1 MGPEATEI
9 CTFLVVKYGSLDDLR
24 KLIERGAAVSGRTLF
39 ERSTLHFAA
48 YHGRTEFIHL
58 LLGAGVGAGHKDYQ
72 GLTAKEYA
80 TKNGFYETARWCWLG
95 QFNYG
100 RHGGV
105 MMPKEDKKSS
115 AGSNR
120 SEKRPKMKEKV
131 ESAPVKSSQLPRQ
144 KSRKMVVNW
153 LRESSEAIPNVEKTE
168 SVAKSDFVRGKNY
181 ERPSSTSRP
190 RSSSKK
196 QKAPKRVQLLAP
208 AGAGE
213 GSTEYRKTRFS
224 RERPPELDEAVRRSQ
239 NNHLTVDP
247 PPSRVRFPEENDE
260 PEKTKKN
267 FRKTKFSLN
276 RPDGLDELVKSVD
289 RTPEPKVSKGVCFAS
304 EDESEDERPE
314 KSRFRKTKFSRNRP
328 EGLDQLIEKT
338 KKVEEPQVREE
349 KGVSFMSEEQ
359 EEDQEKIKFRKTKF
373 SLSRPEGIDE
383 IVQNTKSEDPFFLT
397 QNDDLSESDSEN
409 KKQRSI
415 SFADDE
421 EDNNRSSRPKI
432 TIAEKPPSP
441 QISIQTTPADSVD
454 QFIKLETDKIKSNEI
469 KEENSEPEVTFT
481 EERFQQKDWVYR
493 LSFLQSRNKEFTLP
507 VSETR
512 EKTPEPKT
520 ELTDPEVSFRV
531 SITPAA
537 GESKLLDQRPSIPPT
552 TLQGNNRQQRPTSS
566 STSNVPRPRPK
577 LVQRA
582 KTSHDLL
589 EQERQKKEAEEKR
602 RAEAE
607 AAYQQWV
614 KAKKNVK
621 LRRLTPSPPPERDLK
636 WYENKKRMFEPG
648 SYSERPRPKTQPNST
663 QNSRPTPIYS
673 EVHKP
678 RKYDGNGIAFEEWLA
693 RKQNEQR
700 SSNPNHQ
707 ESQEETKK
715 KNDEM
720 RQMMAEEKFK
730 EWLNKKL
737 EQRQKATAQENKDR
751 YEAHKRNTTSEN
763 QLSFDAWLEKKNDQQ
778 KQLQRVLRQIKR
790 EEQKRAEEERE
801 RRQQGLSFEDWIAV
815 KSGKRLR
822 YKFTHKAKIA
832 KLTHS
837 N

>member
-1 MGPEATEI
+1 
-9 CTFLVVKYGSLDDLR
+9 
-24 KLIERGAAVSGRTLF
+24 
-39 ERSTLHFAA
+39 
-48 YHGRTEFIHL
+48 
-58 LLGAGVGAGHKDYQ
+58 
-72 GLTAKEYA
+72 
-80 TKNGFYETARWCWLG
+80 
-95 QFNYG
+95 
-100 RHGGV
+100 
-105 MMPKEDKKSS
+105 
-115 AGSNR
+115 
-120 SEKRPKMKEKV
+120 
-131 ESAPVKSSQLPRQ
+131 
-144 KSRKMVVNW
+144 MVVNW

-421 EDNNRSSRPKI
+421 EDNNRDIFGFPSDGRGILAQIFKEIVGENEEQEKEYAGYLGQNFLQQGESLGNKRI
-432 TIAEKPPSP
+432 RFAELFKPPNLHPDNTSRFSR
-441 QISIQTTPADSVD
+441 SIYQT
-454 QFIKLETDKIKSNEI
+454 
-469 KEENSEPEVTFT
+469 
-481 EERFQQKDWVYR
+481 
-493 LSFLQSRNKEFTLP
+493 RN
-507 VSETR
+507 R
-512 EKTPEPKT
+512 
-520 ELTDPEVSFRV
+520 
-531 SITPAA
+531 
-537 GESKLLDQRPSIPPT
+537 
-552 TLQGNNRQQRPTSS
+552 
-566 STSNVPRPRPK
+566 
-577 LVQRA
+577 
-582 KTSHDLL
+582 
-589 EQERQKKEAEEKR
+589 
-602 RAEAE
+602 
-607 AAYQQWV
+607 
-614 KAKKNVK
+614 
-621 LRRLTPSPPPERDLK
+621 
-636 WYENKKRMFEPG
+636 
-648 SYSERPRPKTQPNST
+648 
-663 QNSRPTPIYS
+663 
-673 EVHKP
+673 
-678 RKYDGNGIAFEEWLA
+678 
-693 RKQNEQR
+693 
-700 SSNPNHQ
+700 
-707 ESQEETKK
+707 
-715 KNDEM
+715 
-720 RQMMAEEKFK
+720 
-730 EWLNKKL
+730 
-737 EQRQKATAQENKDR
+737 
-751 YEAHKRNTTSEN
+751 
-763 QLSFDAWLEKKNDQQ
+763 
-778 KQLQRVLRQIKR
+778 
-790 EEQKRAEEERE
+790 
-801 RRQQGLSFEDWIAV
+801 
-815 KSGKRLR
+815 
-822 YKFTHKAKIA
+822 
-832 KLTHS
+832 
-837 N
+837 